1 MLKVGK
7 AHKYIHSKIEI
18 RQDQMKG
25 FQHPQ
30 YVITINDI
38 TLNDYL
44 NQNTRS
50 SSFDLLVPPIE
61 LFDNRDQQKVLELL
75 SFTNVALPIL
85 VCSDDMDFS
94 CIVVAANVEETKDYI
109 IWKTFGYGMD
119 MSKPIHVPPLTFEKD
134 VYREFVEAFKGF
146 IQKYLAHEASL
157 KECPD
162 HISSGND

>member
-1 MLKVGK
+1 MGK
-7 AHKYIHSKIEI
+7 THKYIPNKIEI

-44 NQNTRS
+44 NQNTQS
-50 SSFDLLVPPIE
+50 SSFDLLVPPIG

-75 SFTNVALPIL
+75 SFTNVVLPIL

-94 CIVVAANVEETKDYI
+94 CTVVATNVEEAKDCI
-109 IWKTFGYGMD
+109 IWKTFGYGVD
-119 MSKPIHVPPLTFEKD
+119 MSKPIHIPPLTFEKD

-146 IQKYLAHEASL
+146 IHRDSHT
-157 KECPD
+157 P
-162 HISSGND
+162 H

>member
-1 MLKVGK
+1 MGK
-7 AHKYIHSKIEI
+7 THKYIHSKIEI
-18 RQDQMKG
+18 RQDQIKG

-44 NQNTRS
+44 NQNTQS
-50 SSFDLLVPPIE
+50 SSFDLLVPPIG

-75 SFTNVALPIL
+75 SFTNVSLPIL

-94 CIVVAANVEETKDYI
+94 CTVVSTNVEEAKDYI
-109 IWKTFGYGMD
+109 IWKTFGYGVD

-146 IQKYLAHEASL
+146 IHRGSHT
-157 KECPD
+157 P
-162 HISSGND
+162 H